1 MVSRGPTRG
10 GRLSV
15 MLRTLIMRV
24 SAGVVAMLCMCV
36 VTGTAV
42 AAALIG
48 TPPVE
53 KYSPNIDVDS
63 QNFCITQDSR
73 GIIFVCNASGV
84 IEFDGERWKLHKL
97 ANRELVRSL
106 AVDAQDNVYVGGY
119 NLFGVLRRDAAG
131 VATLE
136 DLSAQ
141 FKLTL
146 AGREFADIWEVELS
160 PDGVYFRALND
171 VFFIDPKTKATA
183 HWYSE
188 GKFGLLRYH
197 AGRMLLQFRG
207 EGFKVREGN
216 KWHLLPDTAKIKEP
230 IFQAVSLADQS
241 LLVFGNDINWWRVRG
256 DKVTVQAMPLGTPE
270 PSTILSAT
278 ALVDGS
284 LVLAGSEGKIF
295 NIDNQ
300 LTKTRAFKLEAGM
313 ISGVSKEVAGGFL
326 AVADLAI
333 YRVAWPAPWSILG
346 IEQGGGGPLAGF
358 AQWQG
363 KRYALSDA
371 GGFEIIENSDGRF
384 SFAPVS
390 WTKNPIY
397 ALHPLDKNR
406 ALLSGAH
413 HLMLLENN
421 AVVEIASEQLYPRAF
436 WPSRFH
442 PTRIYL
448 GTEMGLR
455 VLDTTNITPK
465 KIALSAAV
473 PRDIPVQFQSV
484 AEMSKN
490 EIWLGAERHG
500 IWRVQLADDGSVVA
514 AAPLKADAAGL
525 GIKYGAY
532 PTGVI
537 TLLQDGTM
545 LASTGAGIFN
555 WDGKQFVSTA
565 FDGLVALRAADE
577 TLRLVQAPNGAMW
590 AHSNVRVWRRVN
602 KQDGSRE
609 WLAQDIQNVRKGSI
623 ADIVFGDDGNA
634 ILVNSHGLIM
644 HHPSD
649 AASAKL
655 KKPAQ
660 LLLRAVA
667 KSLGDGGTVALPLVP
682 TQPPQFEV
690 ADFGIRFDF
699 ALPDYARD
707 GARRYQGRLV
717 GDEAAFSEWA
727 LSASY
732 FYSALQAGQYAM
744 QIRAKDSDGNITEIT
759 PYSFEILP
767 RWYARKWAVALWIL
781 LAAGAIAAL
790 VLMLAQRRTRS
801 LERRNQSLESKV
813 AARTLELEAANAR
826 LENLARLDGLTGVPN
841 RRRLDEYLAQS
852 WDRAQKNSEPL
863 ALLVIDADHFKQ
875 YNDQHGHQAGDE
887 LLRAIAATLSA
898 CLGTYVGTSVSASPI
913 TSPSAS
919 PGRPDDLLARYGGEE
934 FVVVLPNA
942 TPDFAKTLAEAMRN
956 AVENTIKHTTISIGV
971 SAYQPSATAGIHSA
985 AQLLSRAD
993 GALYAAKD
1001 AGRNCVRMRLAP

>member
-1 MVSRGPTRG
+1 MRMRAGIF
-10 GRLSV
+10 V
-15 MLRTLIMRV
+15 MLC
-24 SAGVVAMLCMCV
+24 LCT
-36 VTGTAV
+36 VTGNAL
-42 AAALIG
+42 AAALVG
-48 TPPVE
+48 NPPVE
-53 KYSPNIDVDS
+53 KYSPNIEVDS

-97 ANRELVRSL
+97 PNRELVRSL

-119 NLFGVLRRDAAG
+119 NLFGVLRRDTAG

-141 FKLTL
+141 FKFSLK
-146 AGREFADIWEVELS
+146 GREFADVWEVELS
-160 PDGVYFRALND
+160 PEGVYFRALND

-216 KWHLLPDTAKIKEP
+216 KWRLLADTAKIKEP
-230 IFQAVSLADQS
+230 IFQALPLADKS
-241 LLVFGNDINWWRVRG
+241 LLLFGNDANWWRLRG
-256 DKVTVQAMPLGTPE
+256 DIATTQTMPLGTPE
-270 PSTILSAT
+270 PATILSAT
-278 ALVDGS
+278 VLADSS
-284 LVLAGSEGKIF
+284 LVLAGSEGKVF

-300 LTKTRAFKLEAGM
+300 LNKTRAFKLEAGV

-346 IEQGGGGPLAGF
+346 IEQGGGGPLVSF

-363 KRYALSDA
+363 KRYVLSDA
-371 GGFEIIENSDGRF
+371 GGFEIIENSDGRLSF
-384 SFAPVS
+384 SPVP

-397 ALHPLDKNR
+397 ALHPLDKKR

-413 HLMLLENN
+413 HLMLLEND
-421 AVVEIASEQLYPRAF
+421 AVTEIASEPLYPSAF

-448 GTEMGLR
+448 GTEMGFW
-455 VLDTTNITPK
+455 VLDTTNLTPK

-473 PRDIPVQFQSV
+473 PRDIPVQFQSI

-500 IWRVQLADDGSVVA
+500 IWRVQMADDGSVVSA
-514 AAPLKADAAGL
+514 TPLKAGAAGL
-525 GIKYGAY
+525 GIKYGEY

-537 TLLQDGTM
+537 TRLQDGTM
-545 LASTGAGIFN
+545 LASTGAGIFS
-555 WDGKQFVSTA
+555 WAGKQFVPTT

-590 AHSNVRVWRRVN
+590 AHSNVRVWRSVT

-609 WLAQDIQNVRKGSI
+609 WLAQDIQNIRKGSI

-634 ILVNSHGLIM
+634 ILVNSHGLVM

-649 AASAKL
+649 TASAKL
-655 KKPAQ
+655 KNPAQ
-660 LLLRAVA
+660 LMLRAVA
-667 KSLGDGGTVALPLVP
+667 KSLGDGSTVALPLVP
-682 TQPPQFEV
+682 TQPPQFEI

-699 ALPDYARD
+699 ALPDYARE

-717 GDEAAFSEWA
+717 GDEPAFSEWA
-727 LSASY
+727 VSSSY
-732 FYSALQAGQYAM
+732 FYSALPAGQYSM
-744 QIRAKDSDGNITEIT
+744 QIRAKDADGNITEIA
-759 PYSFEILP
+759 PYPFEILP
-767 RWYARKWAVALWIL
+767 RWYARKWVIALWLL

-790 VLMLAQRRTRS
+790 VLGLARRRTLT
-801 LERRNQSLESKV
+801 LERRNLSLESKV
-813 AARTLELEAANAR
+813 AARTLELEVVNAR

-841 RRRLDEYLAQS
+841 RRRLDEYLAQA
-852 WDRAQKNSEPL
+852 WERTQKNSEPL

-887 LLRAIAATLSA
+887 LLRAIAHTLSA
-898 CLGTYVGTSVSASPI
+898 CLSAAPN
-913 TSPSAS
+913 
-919 PGRPDDLLARYGGEE
+919 RPDGLLARYGGEE

-942 TPDFAKTLAEAMRN
+942 TPSDASALAEAMRL
-956 AVENTIKHTTISIGV
+956 AVEETVKFTTVSIGV
-971 SAYQPSATAGIHSA
+971 SAYQPTATTGIHTA

-993 GALYAAKD
+993 SALYAAKD
-1001 AGRNCVRMRLAP
+1001 AGRNCVRTQLTA